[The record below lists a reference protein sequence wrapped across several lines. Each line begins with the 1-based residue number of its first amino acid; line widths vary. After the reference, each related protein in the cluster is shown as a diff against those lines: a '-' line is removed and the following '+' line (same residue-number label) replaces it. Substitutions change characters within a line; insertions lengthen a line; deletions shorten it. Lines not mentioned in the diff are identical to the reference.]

1 MCPRG
6 HLCYSRDIPVY
17 KGMCVCVFNSKI
29 RVTKNTH
36 YEVTY
41 SVFQTQGKKHDISDF
56 KLECMCVCACVR
68 ACA

>member
-1 MCPRG
+1 M
-6 HLCYSRDIPVY
+6 
-17 KGMCVCVFNSKI
+17 CVFNSKI
-29 RVTKNTH
+29 QVTKNTH

-41 SVFQTQGKKHDISDF
+41 SVFQTQGKKHDTSDF